1 MSLFFVSTRAAGIEP
16 GDHGEEGSR
25 DAGLHRHVGEG
36 GGPDARC
43 VAAIIQ
49 GARNYADG
57 VVEVRQV

>member
-1 MSLFFVSTRAAGIEP
+1 MAKKVRVTQAYTALLEKGRGKPNVR
-16 GDHGEEGSR
+16 R
-25 DAGLHRHVGEG
+25 
-36 GGPDARC
+36 